1 MSKFFFLSKQHCGK
15 AWGSCYLGI
24 PGILDLSPDADSSL
38 TGFFSFS
45 NMATRKREPNG
56 RARVEKEAGVPFSE
70 QESIF
75 IITGHLMTEV
85 YFLSPYVQSRV

>member
-1 MSKFFFLSKQHCGK
+1 METSYELIFFLSKQECAK
-15 AWGSCYLGI
+15 TWGRCYLGI
-24 PGILDLSPDADSSL
+24 PRILGLSSDSSL

-56 RARVEKEAGVPFSE
+56 WARVEKEAGAPFLE
-70 QESIF
+70 QKIIF

-85 YFLSPYVQSRV
+85 YFLSP